1 MNLQGYKIQV
11 AICLAYNPYSILIY
25 KNKDDELYDIWG
37 THLYL
42 SKELYFNFYSD
53 IYMYEYLTINEDYIY
68 AI

>member
-37 THLYL
+37 THLT
-42 SKELYFNFYSD
+42 SQRN
-53 IYMYEYLTINEDYIY
+53 YIS
-68 AI
+68 ISIQTFICLNI